1 MNKEKYNQE
10 INSMRIEDKI
20 INGDSPNV
28 VDNPL
33 FIMKR
38 LIDSLKQNQKSAFV
52 ILFISE
58 LISGLFLGAL
68 NNILIN
74 EQNNPG
80 FGWIIIFGGF
90 IIPLVIILL
99 LVILVVIL
107 LIMMISIIFQK
118 YKLYNLLKKTN
129 DSNFKQFCWLFII
142 SITIS
147 IVSAITFCLTIVTFI
162 YSLMESFKYQ
172 TTSWFFLAIILLSL
186 LISVVDIFESNDLY
200 DKLIININM

>member
-33 FIMKR
+33 FMMKR

-52 ILFISE
+52 ILFVCE
-58 LISGLFLGAL
+58 LISCLFLGAL

-74 EQNNPG
+74 EEDNPG
-80 FGWIIIFGGF
+80 FGWIIILGGF
-90 IIPLVIILL
+90 IIALVIILL

-107 LIMMISIIFQK
+107 LIMLISIIFQK
-118 YKLYNLLKKTN
+118 YKLYNLLKKIN

-147 IVSAITFCLTIVTFI
+147 IVSVITLCLTIVTFI

>member
-28 VDNPL
+28 VDNPVSM
-33 FIMKR
+33 MKR

-52 ILFISE
+52 ILLVCE
-58 LISGLFLGAL
+58 LISCLFLGTL

-74 EQNNPG
+74 EQDNLG
-80 FGWIIIFGGF
+80 FGWIIILGGF
-90 IIPLVIILL
+90 IIALVIILL

-118 YKLYNLLKKTN
+118 YKLYKLLKKIT
-129 DSNFKQFCWLFII
+129 DSNLKQFCWLFII

-147 IVSAITFCLTIVTFI
+147 TISIITFCLTIVTFI

-172 TTSWFFLAIILLSL
+172 TTSWFFIAIILLSVF
-186 LISVVDIFESNDLY
+186 IFVADIFESNNLY
-200 DKLIININM
+200 DKLIINIDI

>member
-1 MNKEKYNQE
+1 
-10 INSMRIEDKI
+10 MRIEDKI

-33 FIMKR
+33 FMMKR

-52 ILFISE
+52 ILFVCE
-58 LISGLFLGAL
+58 LISCLFLGAL

-74 EQNNPG
+74 EEDNPG
-80 FGWIIIFGGF
+80 FGWIIILGGF
-90 IIPLVIILL
+90 IIALVIILL

-107 LIMMISIIFQK
+107 LIMLISIIFQK
-118 YKLYNLLKKTN
+118 YKLYNLLKKIN

-147 IVSAITFCLTIVTFI
+147 IVSVITLCLTIVTFI